1 MNLFYVKPEDV
12 KGDRVV
18 LRDQELKH
26 AVKVMRLQ
34 VGDEISL
41 TDGQGTLYSCKF
53 QNLSKQTADLKILEK
68 KNEEPETPEL
78 TLCLGII
85 KKRDRLEFAVEKAVE
100 LGVNRIVVFRG
111 DHSEKQKVRIDRLE
125 NSILSAMK
133 QSLRYYRPEVIV
145 ENSLFSAL
153 KNADPASAI
162 VLADQQTSDQNISV
176 GKSKY
181 LLVVGPEGGFSSD
194 EIESLKSFGA
204 ISYSLGS
211 KRLRTE
217 TAGIIITEHFRNL
230 K

>member
-34 VGDEISL
+34 VGDEISV
-41 TDGQGTLYSCKF
+41 TDGKGTLYRCKL
-53 QNLSKQTADLKILEK
+53 QSLSKQTADLKILET
-68 KNEEPETPEL
+68 KNEEPEAPEL

-194 EIESLKSFGA
+194 EIDTLKSFGA